1 MLHFRN
7 TFAAA
12 LSIMLAPSPANAT
25 STKLAP
31 LVPGITRNSACLF
44 PFPIFVRGLRYHP
57 NRCLLLQSLPKAL
70 GFLTRQPTPPDP
82 INFDAFGHNANGL
95 STAFAYRSPCSPYP
109 LLFVFAANYNLRYNN
124 IPLGNGVGKRSL
136 GNSFP
141 SGRRELLSTPPPSCK
156 HAKIGYLSLATSR
169 APPSCA

>member
-44 PFPIFVRGLRYHP
+44 PFPIFLRGLRYHP

-82 INFDAFGHNANGL
+82 INFGTSPPLHTLHSDASDKLLMNVVKMPSATMRTGFQLHL
-95 STAFAYRSPCSPYP
+95 HTALLAHHTRSCS
-109 LLFVFAANYNLRYNN
+109 
-124 IPLGNGVGKRSL
+124 
-136 GNSFP
+136 
-141 SGRRELLSTPPPSCK
+141 
-156 HAKIGYLSLATSR
+156 LSLQITTYVTIISLSATGLVSDH
-169 APPSCA
+169 